1 MFCRNCGTENS
12 DQAQFCKRCGAG
24 LLAPSSVSGQSFTG
38 PVHSSGKAIAS
49 LICGIFGFVFP
60 SAVAAIILGH
70 ISLSEI
76 RKSAGRLTG
85 HGMAM
90 AGLILGYV
98 GVSAIPFILIVA
110 AIAIPNLLR
119 SRMVA
124 NEASAVGLLKTVNV
138 AALTYS
144 SDYGNGFP
152 PSMEALAGP
161 NGVATSCDHA
171 RLIDKVLASGQ
182 KSGYVFTYVSRS
194 SVRGTKRVLSLT
206 AQQHGCTS
214 PGSDEY
220 WLTADPITRGTTG
233 QRSFFTDQ
241 TGVIRF
247 DARGA
252 ASGNSPPLQ

>member
-1 MFCRNCGTENS
+1 MFCRNCGTENA

-24 LLAPSSVSGQSFTG
+24 LPAPPSALGQSFTG

-49 LICGIFGFVFP
+49 LICGIFAFVFP

-85 HGMAM
+85 HGIAM

-98 GVSAIPFILIVA
+98 GVAAIPFILIVA

-119 SRMVA
+119 ARMVA
-124 NEASAVGLLKTVNV
+124 NEAMAVRSLKTINV
-138 AALTYS
+138 SALMYS
-144 SDYGNGFP
+144 SNYGNSFP
-152 PSMEALAGP
+152 PSIEAFAGP
-161 NGVATSCDHA
+161 RGAAASCDHA
-171 RLIDKVLASGQ
+171 QLIDDLLASGQ
-182 KSGYVFTYVSRS
+182 KSGYVFTYVPRS
-194 SVRGTKRVLSLT
+194 SVRGTKPVLSLT

-220 WLTADPITRGTTG
+220 WLTAEPITRGTTG
-233 QRSFFTDQ
+233 QRSFFTDE

-252 ASGNSPPLQ
+252 ASGNSPPLE